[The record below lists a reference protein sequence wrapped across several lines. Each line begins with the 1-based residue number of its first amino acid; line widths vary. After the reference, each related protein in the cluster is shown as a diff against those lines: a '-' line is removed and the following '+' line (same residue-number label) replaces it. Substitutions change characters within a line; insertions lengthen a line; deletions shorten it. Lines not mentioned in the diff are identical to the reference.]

1 MSEPLGDKRK
11 RLDNLLQSTVEE
23 HNQQADKLLGV
34 FQRDFPRTYRLLDGS
49 HFQLPARREADYP
62 HYRYAVY
69 DNARTFISATT
80 QLAGRSGLDVDAWC
94 RVRGECQVLNE
105 WMKRGTTTL
114 FVVDPTVVSSVESA
128 GSERE
133 KMERGRFA
141 EERTQPAVPKRHRR
155 RINLF
160 NRRNDLAVKSN
171 EVEIVTHN
179 IAPKLRQNRFKYSS
193 TVGLAR

>member
-23 HNQQADKLLGV
+23 HNQQADELLGV
-34 FQRDFPRTYRLLDGS
+34 FQRDFPRTYRLLDGP

-80 QLAGRSGLDVDAWC
+80 QLAGRSSLDVDAWC
-94 RVRGECQVLNE
+94 QVRGECRVLNE

-114 FVVDPTVVSSVESA
+114 FV
-128 GSERE
+128 ERE
-133 KMERGRFA
+133 LGEALKRTDLPEGFGERQEVGGRRVGVGWPHASDNTLQTPDFTSCSA
-141 EERTQPAVPKRHRR
+141 ER
-155 RINLF
+155 
-160 NRRNDLAVKSN
+160 
-171 EVEIVTHN
+171 
-179 IAPKLRQNRFKYSS
+179 
-193 TVGLAR
+193 